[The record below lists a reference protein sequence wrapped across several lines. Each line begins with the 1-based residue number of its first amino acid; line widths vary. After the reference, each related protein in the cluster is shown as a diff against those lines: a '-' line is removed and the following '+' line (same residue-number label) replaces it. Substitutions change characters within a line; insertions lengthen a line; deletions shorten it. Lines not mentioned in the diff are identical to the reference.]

1 MMLDKCVISS
11 IVLYNKGIKM
21 NVKVFRLN
29 SGEEILA
36 RFEMT
41 DTHVTLKDAAILVP
55 VGQGQIGL
63 MPWMMYTKAAKGV
76 EIPLSFI
83 AFSVEPLDELKSQ
96 YDASLNKG
104 IVAPTSGLNNKGPQ
118 LKLVQ

>member
-1 MMLDKCVISS
+1 
-11 IVLYNKGIKM
+11 M

>member
-1 MMLDKCVISS
+1 
-11 IVLYNKGIKM
+11 M

-36 RFEMT
+36 RFEEK
-41 DTHVTLKDAAILVP
+41 DTTYVLKDAAILVP

-76 EIPLSFI
+76 ELPKSYI
-83 AFSVEPLDELKSQ
+83 AFTVEPLDELKTQ

-104 IVAPTSGLNNKGPQ
+104 IVTPSQSVDPLSK
-118 LKLVQ
+118 LKLTT

>member
-1 MMLDKCVISS
+1 
-11 IVLYNKGIKM
+11 M

-36 RFEMT
+36 RFEEK
-41 DTHVTLKDAAILVP
+41 DTSYILKDAAILVP

-76 EIPLSFI
+76 EITKSFV
-83 AFSVEPLDELKSQ
+83 AFTVEPLDEFKSQ
-96 YDASLNKG
+96 YDSTLNKG
-104 IVAPTSGLNNKGPQ
+104 IVTASHSVDPLSK
-118 LKLVQ
+118 LKLTV

>member
-11 IVLYNKGIKM
+11 IVLFNKGIKM

>member
-1 MMLDKCVISS
+1 
-11 IVLYNKGIKM
+11 M

-36 RFEMT
+36 RFEEK
-41 DTHVTLKDAAILVP
+41 DTTYVLKDAAILVP

-76 EIPLSFI
+76 ELPKSYI
-83 AFSVEPLDELKSQ
+83 AFTVEPLEELKTQ
-96 YDASLNKG
+96 YDASLNRG
-104 IVAPTSGLNNKGPQ
+104 IVTPSQSVDPLSK
-118 LKLVQ
+118 LKLTT